1 MEKTNRLLLAI
12 GDEEIETQIRNI
24 KEIEVIDSD
33 PDIEIITDILN
44 YETADFVIVNTVL
57 SEEKS
62 LALAKKAKEK
72 SVKVIALIESHKN
85 KEFIASLVGF
95 GVRAFIQFDEI
106 KKIADYIK
114 NYPEEFDFLK
124 LQKSNSKSTDK
135 INREIHFE
143 PLNLKGK
150 ITIGIFNICNGAGAT
165 TTAVELAESIAGNGK
180 KVVCVE
186 LDSREDLKFINQKK
200 CKATYYLPQISNLS
214 QILNQLHCSNDY
226 QYIIFDFGKV
236 YDLDYDGELRSISI
250 NQEIFR
256 EFQRCNYK
264 IGMAFSD
271 VWHAGRLDYF
281 TKCEEQLG
289 DLSILISGLDLEGA
303 ISSYRNLDIYDRN
316 HLDAFLE
323 DFMSVLS
330 ITKSSHNVKKGV
342 LRRIFNK

>member
-1 MEKTNRLLLAI
+1 MEKINRLLLAI

-72 SVKVIALIESHKN
+72 SVKVISIIENHKN
-85 KEFIASLVGF
+85 KEFITLLVGF
-95 GVRAFIQFDEI
+95 GVKAFVQFEEI
-106 KKIADYIK
+106 HRIKDYIVG
-114 NYPEEFDFLK
+114 YPEDFDFLK
-124 LQKSNSKSTDK
+124 LQNNNSKSIDRIK
-135 INREIHFE
+135 SDIFFE
-143 PLNLKGK
+143 SSKLKGK
-150 ITIGIFNICNGAGAT
+150 INIGIFNICNGAGST

-186 LDSREDLKFINQKK
+186 LDGREDLKFINQKK
-200 CKATYYLPQISNLS
+200 CKAMYYLPQLSSLS
-214 QILNQLHCSNDY
+214 QALNQLHCSNDF
-226 QYIIFDFGKV
+226 QYIIFDFGRV
-236 YDLDYDGELRSISI
+236 YDLDYGGELRSISI

-256 EFQRCNYK
+256 EFQRCSYK
-264 IGMAFSD
+264 IGMGFSD

-289 DLSILISGLDLEGA
+289 DLSILISGLDVEGA
-303 ISSYRNLDIYDRN
+303 ITSYPALDIYNRDN
-316 HLDAFLE
+316 LDQFME
-323 DFMSVLS
+323 DIMSVLS
-330 ITKSSHNVKKGV
+330 ITGSKRNAKKGV
-342 LRRIFNK
+342 IRKIFNR